1 MTPEEL
7 RYVAEDL
14 EYLRTWGA
22 DISEPDIRRGSAVLR
37 RLIVE
42 SVYSNAWRAAGLH
55 KEPRL
60 IAVDLNNIVAAG
72 DLDKV
77 VFVLAAG
84 AEFRGLYVAT
94 AMMNEGAVAPEPP
107 NPALLRE
114 NGFPGERLYG
124 ISEYTKSHSAYAFGK
139 WISRSDVIKYIA
151 NVKGGVHLTP
161 SQRKREAEL
170 IARVDKIER
179 RINAMGTDGLLLE
192 IVAIAQAIG
201 RSEDAN
207 KFIARIGA

>member
-1 MTPEEL
+1 MNPEEL

-14 EYLRTWGA
+14 DYLRTWGS
-22 DISEPDIRRGSAVLR
+22 DITEPDIRRGSAVLR
-37 RLIVE
+37 RLVVE
-42 SVYSNAWRAAGLH
+42 SVYSNAWRAAGFS
-55 KEPRL
+55 KEPQL
-60 IAVDLNNIVAAG
+60 IAVDLNNIVAAA

-94 AMMNEGAVAPEPP
+94 AMVSEGASTPEPP
-107 NPALLRE
+107 NPAAIRE
-114 NGFPGERLYG
+114 DGFPGERVYG
-124 ISEYTKSHSAYAFGK
+124 INEYTASHSSYAFGK

-161 SQRKREAEL
+161 SQRKRESEL
-170 IARVDKIER
+170 IARVDKIEK

-201 RSEDAN
+201 RSDDAK